1 MNKSYMSN
9 FGLEFLTDKFFFA
22 SAHSLDQELSEEM
35 KKIIKNSHIYCIV
48 DSPRVMIEPQSFKY
62 KIIEDFLFFTL
73 KLKYRINEKIIEKTL
88 VTDIPYQLPKG
99 VVKVEVSDY
108 PHIGINLLDSKNNIT
123 HNTTVYDLAYRFQI
137 EDLISMKV
145 LYIGKAIGN
154 NTNRNA
160 LDRLKNHSTF
170 QKILA
175 NRNAYYPDR
184 AVFIAMFQFHQVKQY
199 TIIDAWDLS
208 RTNDDDDDLDR
219 IFKASKAKISLEE
232 QIAIIE
238 MALIRYFE
246 PEYNNKLKKDLP
258 KQKSKILA
266 ICEKYDFSGIAIN
279 FCIDNIKS
287 NGLNYY
293 FYTEKVQKNFEH
305 LIRIELIDPEI
316 RKGFFSLGNFSW
328 APEGTIRR
336 IKKR

>member
-22 SAHSLDQELSEEM
+22 SAHSLDQELTEEM
-35 KKIIKNSHIYCIV
+35 KEIIRNSHIYCIV
-48 DSPRVMIEPQSFKY
+48 DSPRVMIDPQSFKY
-62 KIIEDFLFFTL
+62 RIIENFLFFTL
-73 KLKYRINEKIIEKTL
+73 KIKYRINEKIIEKTL
-88 VTDIPYQLPKG
+88 ITDIPYQLPEG
-99 VVKVEVSDY
+99 VVKVEISDY

-123 HNTTVYDLAYRFQI
+123 YNTTVYDLAYKFQI

-154 NTNRNA
+154 NSNRNA
-160 LDRLKNHSTF
+160 LDRLRNHSTF

-175 NRNAYYPDR
+175 DRNAYYPDR
-184 AVFIAMFQFHQVKQY
+184 AVFIGMFKFHQVKQY

-208 RTNDDDDDLDR
+208 KIDDDDDLNR
-219 IFKASKAKISLEE
+219 IFKANKAKISLEE

-279 FCIDNIKS
+279 FCIDNIKL

-293 FYTEKVQKNFEH
+293 FYTEKIQKNFEH
-305 LIRIELIDPEI
+305 LIRIELIDPEV
-316 RKGFFSLGNFSW
+316 RKGFFSIGNLSW

-336 IKKR
+336 NKKN

>member
-9 FGLEFLTDKFFFA
+9 FGLEFLTHKFFFT

-35 KKIIKNSHIYCIV
+35 KEIIKNSHIYCIV
-48 DSPRVMIEPQSFKY
+48 DSPRVMIDPQSFKY
-62 KIIEDFLFFTL
+62 KIIGDFLFFTL

-88 VTDIPYQLPKG
+88 VTDIPYLLPQG
-99 VVKVEVSDY
+99 VVKVAISDY
-108 PHIGINLLDSKNNIT
+108 PHIGINLLDSKNNIIY
-123 HNTTVYDLAYRFQI
+123 NTTVYDLAYKFQI

-154 NTNRNA
+154 NTKRNA
-160 LDRLKNHSTF
+160 LDRLRNHSTF

-184 AVFIAMFQFHQVKQY
+184 AVFIGMFQFHQVKQY

-208 RTNDDDDDLDR
+208 KINDDEDLNR
-219 IFKASKAKISLEE
+219 VFKASKAKISLEE

-279 FCIDNIKS
+279 FCIDNIKL

-336 IKKR
+336 NKKR